1 MTNNGNVVLKALCF
15 LVNYNKSNGISPS
28 FYTVL
33 TVHGS
38 CFLIICLNLFLF
50 LSASRSPSPPFLGLR
65 NSLLFPQAFLFSQK
79 HREKLKNLASSAT
92 EVRKNHLQAFKS
104 TYTHTQIKQ
113 RNHFKGEAII
123 RRVCIRVRTAYG
135 RRPGTTNS
143 KRRGILSNLI
153 FF

>member
-1 MTNNGNVVLKALCF
+1 MLPCKLQQKQWYKP
-15 LVNYNKSNGISPS
+15 LILYRLDSPRILLS
-28 FYTVL
+28 YHL
-33 TVHGS
+33 
-38 CFLIICLNLFLF
+38 LLNLFVF

-65 NSLLFPQAFLFSQK
+65 NSLLFPRAFLFSQK
-79 HREKLKNLASSAT
+79 HREKLKNLANSAT

-104 TYTHTQIKQ
+104 TYTNTQIKQ